1 MNAEPLS
8 VAPVTLFLCGDV
20 MTGRGVDQILPFPSD
35 PVLHEPY
42 VQSALEYVAMAEQ
55 ANGPIPKP
63 VGFSYIWGD
72 ALEELDRVAPAARI
86 VNLETSVTTSDC
98 YESKGINYRMH
109 PANTPCL
116 TAAKIDCCVLANN
129 HTQDWGPSGLAD
141 TIRALRKAGI
151 KTAGA
156 GHDLKEALTPAV
168 IDVCGRSRVLVFA
181 AGTGDSGI
189 EREWAAAESTS
200 GVALLPDLSEKTVA
214 LIAERVASVKGE
226 GDIAVL
232 SIHWGENWGYEIPRQ
247 HRRFARKLID
257 LAKIDVVYG
266 HSSHHRKGIEIYK
279 SKAILYGC
287 GDFLNDYEGIA
298 GYEEFRSHL
307 VLAYFAT
314 VDSVSGNL
322 LRLEMAPFQIRRIRL
337 QRATDQ
343 DAAWLSDLLTRQALG
358 ARTSLDPR
366 KHLILSWEQSR

>member
-1 MNAEPLS
+1 
-8 VAPVTLFLCGDV
+8 
-20 MTGRGVDQILPFPSD
+20 MTGRGVDQILPLPSD

-55 ANGPIPKP
+55 AHGPIPKP
-63 VGFSYIWGD
+63 VGLSYIWGD

-129 HTQDWGPSGLAD
+129 HTQDWGRSGLAD

-200 GVALLPDLSEKTVA
+200 GVALLPDLSEETVG

-266 HSSHHRKGIEIYK
+266 PAMGRFEIARQAASSIRLLETV
-279 SKAILYGC
+279 AERAA
-287 GDFLNDYEGIA
+287 ND
-298 GYEEFRSHL
+298 L
-307 VLAYFAT
+307 VWPMPFT
-314 VDSVSGNL
+314 
-322 LRLEMAPFQIRRIRL
+322 LEMQSCDFPNARW
-337 QRATDQ
+337 D
-343 DAAWLSDLLTRQALG
+343 LSTYKLTLCYELG
-358 ARTSLDPR
+358 ADFADLYRTYGDARADGSKLEDNSKR
-366 KHLILSWEQSR
+366 KTVGAPAYKPNRKPAQHKRKLRR